1 MDLEQITLNVNRFVN
16 GDTKAFEELYHLT
29 SKRVYFVCLNLLGNE
44 HDANDAM
51 QDVYLTA
58 CKNIRQLKEPSSFP
72 SWVEQ
77 IAVNRC
83 KDIIKKKTP
92 TPVDDTVFKETL
104 LAEDELTL
112 PEEYILNADRRKT
125 LLKIMREQLS
135 ELQFQTI
142 IMYYFSNMSVAE
154 IAEIMD
160 CSEGAVKNRLAVS
173 RAKIKKYVEEQEKSS
188 GSKMFE
194 FAGVPFL
201 SKLFDEESKSL
212 TAPAFKTSMLANA
225 SRGAASIIKTGGF
238 VMSKKVLIGV
248 IVGVVA
254 VGGVAAAVMLA
265 TKTDKPISDTEVSV
279 TESIVETVSET
290 GSEQESTI
298 KDLSPE
304 EVFANAQGT
313 LLKPTENS
321 LDFYYEDGGGRI
333 EVNMQGHIKRL
344 WNYGAPYEGSV
355 KFLSD
360 DNKYGTVSGDSLVI
374 LEKEADCFEEN
385 SFRDHGYYSCT
396 LIKNTDGTHSLLT
409 SFGTA
414 IPLEADNIAAAHA
427 EFLDAGVYTLRD
439 GTLYYS
445 VFDADGSVKRE
456 EKEVK
461 FRLKDSYSAE
471 GVSKKIKEFHT
482 RDDYY
487 YFLDDSNTLYEMH
500 DNGESPF
507 IERFAENI
515 DRYFG
520 ECIEDVHSFYCTKPG
535 DTDNIYYFDVDLRDD
550 WEDGD
555 DQDRRIVSERAIP
568 LPDGC
573 KAADIQIVKAFKGI
587 TSLFVVANDKFYV
600 CKDPVNEKKWEE
612 IEELSVLYKEGYIVD
627 FAFTEKNR
635 EKGGLDGDRLGVLCN
650 DGKLYYTN
658 FE

>member
-1 MDLEQITLNVNRFVN
+1 MDLEQITLNVNRFIN

-44 HDANDAM
+44 HDVNDAM

-72 SWVEQ
+72 AWVER

-92 TPVDDTVFKETL
+92 TPVDDTFFKETL
-104 LAEDELTL
+104 LAEDELML

-142 IMYYFSNMSVAE
+142 ILYYFSNMSVAE

-188 GSKMFE
+188 GSQMFV

-201 SKLFDEESKSL
+201 TKLFDEESKLL

-225 SRGAASIIKTGGF
+225 SSGAASIIKTGGF
-238 VMSKKVLIGV
+238 VMSKKVLIGA
-248 IVGVVA
+248 IVGVAA
-254 VGGVAAAVMLA
+254 VGGIAAAVLLPN
-265 TKTDKPISDTEVSV
+265 KSDEPVSDTEVSV
-279 TESIVETVSET
+279 TESIVETVVET
-290 GSEQESTI
+290 DSDQESTI

-321 LDFYYEDGGGRI
+321 LDFYYEDGDDRI

-344 WNYGAPYEGSV
+344 WSYSCNGSV
-355 KFLSD
+355 KFLTD
-360 DNKYGTVSGDSLVI
+360 DNKFGYVNGDSLDI
-374 LEKEADCFEEN
+374 LEKEAERFEEN
-385 SFRDHGYYSCT
+385 SFRDHGSSTCV
-396 LIKNTDGTHSLLT
+396 LIKNTDGTHSLIWPTGNTVFLPR
-409 SFGTA
+409 S
-414 IPLEADNIAAAHA
+414 ENIVAAYA

-445 VFDADGSVKRE
+445 VFDADGSVIRE
-456 EKEVK
+456 EKEVE
-461 FRLKDSYSAE
+461 FRLKDSYGAD
-471 GVSKKIKEFHT
+471 GVSKIVREMHT
-482 RDDYY
+482 RDDHFYI
-487 YFLDDSNTLYEMH
+487 LDDNNTLYEMRE
-500 DNGESPF
+500 NGDSPF
-507 IERFAENI
+507 IVRFAENI

-520 ECIEDVHSFYCTKPG
+520 ECIEDVDSFYCTKPS
-535 DTDNIYYFDVDLRDD
+535 DSDNIYYFDVDLRDD
-550 WEDGD
+550 WEKVDE
-555 DQDRRIVSERAIP
+555 QDRYTVTESAIP

-573 KAADIQIVKAFKGI
+573 KTDDIQIVKAYRGVDP
-587 TSLFVVANDKFYV
+587 LFMVANDKFYL
-600 CKDPVNEKKWEE
+600 CKDPVNEKNWEE
-612 IEELSVLYKEGYIVD
+612 IEELSVLYKEKYIVD
-627 FAFTEKNR
+627 LAFTEYDDQNAR
-635 EKGGLDGDRLGVLCN
+635 IYSDRLGVLCN
-650 DGKLYYTN
+650 DGKLYYTD